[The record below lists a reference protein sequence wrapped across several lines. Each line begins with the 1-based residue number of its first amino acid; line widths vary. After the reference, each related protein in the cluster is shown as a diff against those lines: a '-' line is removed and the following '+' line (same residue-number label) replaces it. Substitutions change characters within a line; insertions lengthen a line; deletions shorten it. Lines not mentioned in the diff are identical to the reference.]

1 MNKQTIQNIFRS
13 GILFS
18 LATGAAQAVTTT
30 YTDQSAFFTAL
41 SGSVNT
47 LDFESITSGTTFS
60 SGSTLNGITFN
71 YDFGGGSLAVTD
83 GDQFGG
89 GGPFDTTSGSGFL
102 GTDNSDLLIDD
113 DDFSLD
119 LLATNAIGFSVITAE
134 APNISLFDDD
144 IQLTASGITALLD
157 VDNVQQTLADGSLV
171 FFIGIIN
178 DSASFTTASVDTP
191 NSSGAFFYNIDDIVT
206 TSAVPVPAAFWLFG
220 SGLVGLI
227 SFSKRNTKQKSLL

>member
-1 MNKQTIQNIFRS
+1 MTKQIIKNIIRS

-18 LATGAAQAVTTT
+18 LATGNAQAVTTT
-30 YTDQSAFFTAL
+30 YTDQSAFLTAL

-47 LDFESITSGTTFS
+47 LDFESVAAGTTFS
-60 SGSTLNGITFN
+60 SGSALSGITFN
-71 YDFGGGSLAVTD
+71 YNFGGSLAVTD
-83 GDQFGG
+83 GNQFGG

-113 DDFSLD
+113 DDFNLD
-119 LLATNAIGFSVITAE
+119 LIATNAIGFSVITAE

-171 FFIGIIN
+171 FFLGIIN
-178 DSASFTTASVDTP
+178 DSASFTIASIDTP
-191 NSSGAFFYNIDDIVT
+191 NSSGAFFYNIDDVVT